1 MALFP
6 VLKADAIVQL
16 GDKIRLSAVKTF
28 ITQDESAL
36 HTVDI
41 KPEASSDWI
50 NVNHTD
56 QSEWFLDWMYSSSG
70 VKSAQLRITNQGG
83 PSPTYATSTISIKV
97 VNAYEDCLFSTDDN
111 LKAYEPDIL
120 SWLPEG
126 YSSFNHIH
134 RESRNNIVDWL
145 DEIRLR
151 KSNGDRFEARDL
163 LEKEQVRRIS
173 CYMTLRVIF
182 EGLSN
187 QVDDVFDKKRA
198 KFEALE
204 RSSKN
209 RNYLTLDFD
218 DDGQADNND
227 RQELASMTMVRR

>member
-6 VLKADAIVQL
+6 ILKADATVQL
-16 GDKIRLSAVKTF
+16 GDKIRFSAVKCF
-28 ITQDESAL
+28 ITPEEDAL
-36 HTVDI
+36 LSVQI
-41 KPEASSDWI
+41 QPEPGVGYIEVFSSDQQNWY
-50 NVNHTD
+50 
-56 QSEWFLDWMYSSSG
+56 LDWVYSSSG
-70 VKSAQLRITNQGG
+70 TKQASLRITTETVT
-83 PSPTYATSTISIKV
+83 PTYSTINIGIKV
-97 VNAYEDCLFSTDDN
+97 VTSYEDCLFSSDDN

-120 SWLPEG
+120 SWLQDG

-163 LEKEQVRRIS
+163 LEKEQVRRLS

-187 QVDDVFDKKRA
+187 QVDDVFDKKRQ
-198 KFEALE
+198 KFEGLE
-204 RSSKN
+204 AKAKN
-209 RNYLTLDFD
+209 RGYITLDFN
-218 DDGQADNND
+218 DDGQADDND
-227 RQELASMTMVRR
+227 RQELRTMTMVRR

>member
-1 MALFP
+1 MSIFP
-6 VLKADAIVQL
+6 IIKSDLTVQV
-16 GDKIRLSAVKTF
+16 GDKVRLSAVKSFITPDEDALVSVQIQPEPAATF
-28 ITQDESAL
+28 IDVFNA
-36 HTVDI
+36 
-41 KPEASSDWI
+41 
-50 NVNHTD
+50 D
-56 QSEWFLDWMYSSSG
+56 QENWYLDWVYSSSG
-70 VKSAQLRITNQGG
+70 SKVVTLKVTNETVT
-83 PSPTYATSTISIKV
+83 PTYTTKTMNINV
-97 VNAYEDCLFSTDDN
+97 VTQANDCLFSTDDN

-120 SWLPEG
+120 SWLPDG

-187 QVDDVFDKKRA
+187 QVDDVFDKKRQ
-198 KFEALE
+198 KFQALE
-204 RSSKN
+204 ASSKN
-209 RNYLTLDFD
+209 RNYITLDFN
-218 DDGQADNND
+218 DDGQADQND
-227 RQELASMTMVRR
+227 NQELRTMTMVRR

>member
-1 MALFP
+1 MSIFP
-6 VLKADAIVQL
+6 IIKADLTVQV
-16 GDKIRLSAVKTF
+16 GDKIRLSAVKSFITPDEDALVSVQIQPESVATF
-28 ITQDESAL
+28 IDVFNA
-36 HTVDI
+36 
-41 KPEASSDWI
+41 
-50 NVNHTD
+50 D
-56 QSEWFLDWMYSSSG
+56 QENWYLDWVYSSSG
-70 VKSAQLRITNQGG
+70 SKVVTLKVTNETVT
-83 PSPTYATSTISIKV
+83 PTYVTKTMNINV
-97 VNAYEDCLFSTDDN
+97 VTQANDCLFSTDDN

-120 SWLPEG
+120 SWLPDG

-187 QVDDVFDKKRA
+187 QVDDVFDKKRQ
-198 KFEALE
+198 KFQALE
-204 RSSKN
+204 SSSKN
-209 RNYLTLDFD
+209 RNYITLDFN
-218 DDGQADNND
+218 DDGQADQND
-227 RQELASMTMVRR
+227 NQELRTMTMVRR